1 MTVKNTSSKIIAFGS
16 ETLLPGEAKALAES
30 WGNNPVVKM
39 YLERGMLQRVDE
51 VPAAVPETTAEPDS
65 KPTDEAPREPEVK
78 EPEVRET
85 KSRK

>member
-30 WGNNPVVKM
+30 WGNNPVVEM

-51 VPAAVPETTAEPDS
+51 APAAVPETTVEPDS

-78 EPEVRET
+78 ET

>member
-30 WGNNPVVKM
+30 WGNNPIVKM

-51 VPAAVPETTAEPDS
+51 APTAVPETTAEPDS
-65 KPTDEAPREPEVK
+65 KPTDDAPREPEAK
-78 EPEVRET
+78 ET